1 MRVAFL
7 CLALSLPL
15 SALAAG
21 DVLQIPLSQQGDSTL
36 PRPGKGM
43 SKAEVEKLFGIPA
56 QVQGPVG
63 QPPITR
69 WHYPDYVVTFEYE
82 HVVHTVLKHKPKV
95 PVTAAEPT
103 TEPAGES
110 AKESTT
116 ESTTPATEPTPVPA
130 DSAAIESEY
139 LQTSAS

>member
-1 MRVAFL
+1 MRFAFL

-15 SALAAG
+15 TALAAG
-21 DVLQIPLSQQGDSTL
+21 DVLQIPLSQQGDSKL

-43 SKAEVEKLFGIPA
+43 SKAEVEKLFGTPA

-69 WHYPDYVVTFEYE
+69 WHYPEYVVTFEYD

-95 PVTAAEPT
+95 PVNATD
-103 TEPAGES
+103 PATDS
-110 AKESTT
+110 
-116 ESTTPATEPTPVPA
+116 ATEPTPTPTGNDSTQAETPA
-130 DSAAIESEY
+130 
-139 LQTSAS
+139 TPTP

>member
-1 MRVAFL
+1 MRLAFL

-43 SKAEVEKLFGIPA
+43 SKAEVEKLFGTPA

-69 WHYPDYVVTFEYE
+69 WHYPDYVVTFEYD

-95 PVTAAEPT
+95 PINAVEPT
-103 TEPAGES
+103 TEPASES
-110 AKESTT
+110 AKESTA
-116 ESTTPATEPTPVPA
+116 EPATDTTPVPA
-130 DSAAIESEY
+130 DSAAAQSESV
-139 LQTSAS
+139 QTLAS

>member
-1 MRVAFL
+1 MSLRS
-7 CLALSLPL
+7 LALLSLCV
-15 SALAAG
+15 
-21 DVLQIPLSQQGDSTL
+21 VLTACSKINQENYSKL
-36 PRPGKGM
+36 KAGM

-116 ESTTPATEPTPVPA
+116 ESTAPATEPTPVPA

>member
-1 MRVAFL
+1 MRFAFL

-15 SALAAG
+15 TALAAG
-21 DVLQIPLSQQGDSTL
+21 DVLQIPLSQQGDSKL

-43 SKAEVEKLFGIPA
+43 SKAEVEKLFGTPA

-69 WHYPDYVVTFEYE
+69 WHYPEYVVTFEYD

-95 PVTAAEPT
+95 PVNAAD
-103 TEPAGES
+103 PATDS
-110 AKESTT
+110 
-116 ESTTPATEPTPVPA
+116 ATEPTPTPTGNDSTQTETPA
-130 DSAAIESEY
+130 
-139 LQTSAS
+139 TPTP